1 MATTHK
7 QIDAPPERVWA
18 VLADA
23 DNYAH
28 WVVGSR
34 DVRDADAS
42 FPARGASFHHTF
54 AFGPLDLRDVTEVV
68 ESDAPRRL
76 VLHVKARPLGRG
88 TVELDLT
95 AVDGGTHVTMHEGPA
110 SPVARLFYNPLMDVV
125 LYGRNVEALRRLAA
139 LAEGEHAEPRT
150 SGNAGRDAG
159 GGEDGPA
166 VGPGA

>member
-23 DNYAH
+23 DSYAH

-54 AFGPLDLRDVTEVV
+54 AFGPIDLRDETEVV

-88 TVELDLT
+88 KVELDLA
-95 AVDGGTHVTMHEGPA
+95 AVDGGTQVTMREGPA
-110 SPVARLFYNPLMDVV
+110 SSIARLFYNPLMD
-125 LYGRNVEALRRLAA
+125 LILCGRNVEALRRLAA
-139 LAEGEHAEPRT
+139 LVDENHAEPRT
-150 SGNAGRDAG
+150 SRNAGHDAG
-159 GGEDGPA
+159 DGEDGPA
-166 VGPGA
+166 VGPGS